1 MKFDKEA
8 TEGALLGV
16 LYANNPGDMLLS
28 QLYNRM
34 RVDDRIDINMPRL
47 LKAIAAAIN
56 KGYVEWGFNVYSSDT
71 SLDLVAVFRLTDKG
85 IMKAQELAEEGQP
98 HLSKKTQEKAEEPE
112 HAWGD
117 EFSEYD
123 DEADDEDEFAEYDDE
138 DEFAKED
145 YEDDAPEDS
154 APEDSKDSKDSEESK
169 DSGDE
174 AKGKS
179 TTKGINSDESTDA
192 LGSITP
198 RTVAINKDE
207 AYWVDTH
214 DELTPEEYEDILG
227 VSREEFKDDINEA
240 IDDAIEYHE
249 NGGIEDEEEYKE
261 DEDDY
266 IEDED
271 EDESTDDD
279 DDNCA
284 QFCHICG
291 TIADLQDNFCCVCG
305 HRLFPGLQDPIIV
318 KVIPTRKPS
327 EGKTDARHAA
337 DEVARQRQRQR
348 QQDKLDNID
357 ILYNMFEK
365 LGVL

>member
-8 TEGALLGV
+8 TEGALLGI
-16 LYANNPGDMLLS
+16 LYANNQEDALLS

-56 KGYVEWGFNVYSSDT
+56 KGYVEWGFNGYSSDT
-71 SLDLVAVFRLTDKG
+71 SLDLVAVFHLTDKG
-85 IMKAQELAEEGQP
+85 ILKAQELAEEGQP

-112 HAWGD
+112 ETEHAWD
-117 EFSEYD
+117 
-123 DEADDEDEFAEYDDE
+123 DEFAEYDDESDDE

-145 YEDDAPEDS
+145 YEDDAPEDYED
-154 APEDSKDSKDSEESK
+154 PEDPEDYEDSE
-169 DSGDE
+169 DSEDE
-174 AKGKS
+174 AEDES
-179 TTKGINSDESTDA
+179 EDEFTAQGINSDESTDA

-214 DELTPEEYEDILG
+214 DELTPEEYKDILG
-227 VSREEFKDDINEA
+227 VSREEFKDSFNEA
-240 IDDAIEYHE
+240 LDKAIDNAIEYHE
-249 NGGIEDEEEYKE
+249 NGGIEDEEEYP
-261 DEDDY
+261 EDDY

-279 DDNCA
+279 DCA

-305 HRLFPGLQDPIIV
+305 NRLFPVLQDPVIV

-327 EGKTDARHAA
+327 LRKA
-337 DEVARQRQRQR
+337 DVRDEAARQSQR
-348 QQDKLDNID
+348 QQDKLDNIEV
-357 ILYNMFEK
+357 LYNMFEK
-365 LGVL
+365 LGIL

>member
-1 MKFDKEA
+1 MKFDKAKAENV
-8 TEGALLGV
+8 LLGV
-16 LYANNPGDMLLS
+16 LYDKDNLQQTEDMLLD

-34 RVDDRIDINMPRL
+34 TDAHIDITMPRL

-56 KGYVEWGFNVYSSDT
+56 KGYVEWGSLGFSSDDI
-71 SLDLVAVFRLTDKG
+71 SLDLATVFRLTDKG

-98 HLSKKTQEKAEEPE
+98 HLSNKTQEKAEESEEPE
-112 HAWGD
+112 HAWDD
-117 EFSEYD
+117 EFAEYD
-123 DEADDEDEFAEYDDE
+123 DEADDE

-145 YEDDAPEDS
+145 YEDDAPEDY
-154 APEDSKDSKDSEESK
+154 KDSEDYE
-169 DSGDE
+169 DSEDSEDSEDE
-174 AKGKS
+174 AEGES
-179 TTKGINSDESTDA
+179 ATQGINSDKSTDA

-214 DELTPEEYEDILG
+214 DELTPEEYKDILG
-227 VSREEFKDDINEA
+227 VSREEFKGSFNEA
-240 IDDAIEYHE
+240 VDKAIDNAIEYHE
-249 NGGIEDEEEYKE
+249 NWGIEDEEEYP
-261 DEDDY
+261 
-266 IEDED
+266 EDED
-271 EDESTDDD
+271 EDESTDD

-318 KVIPTRKPS
+318 KVIPTRKTS
-327 EGKTDARHAA
+327 KGKADARDAA
-337 DEVARQRQRQR
+337 DAAARQRQR

-365 LGVL
+365 LGIF

>member
-8 TEGALLGV
+8 TEGALLGI

-56 KGYVEWGFNVYSSDT
+56 KGYVEWGFNGYSSDT

-85 IMKAQELAEEGQP
+85 IMKAQDLAEEGQS
-98 HLSKKTQEKAEEPE
+98 HISKKTQEKAEEPE
-112 HAWGD
+112 HAWDD
-117 EFSEYD
+117 EFAEYD
-123 DEADDEDEFAEYDDE
+123 DEADDE

-145 YEDDAPEDS
+145 YEDDAQEDY
-154 APEDSKDSKDSEESK
+154 KDSE
-169 DSGDE
+169 DSEDSEDE
-174 AKGKS
+174 S
-179 TTKGINSDESTDA
+179 TTQGINSDEFTDA

-198 RTVAINKDE
+198 CTIAINRDE
-207 AYWVDTH
+207 TYWVDTH
-214 DELTPEEYEDILG
+214 DELTPEEYKDILG

-240 IDDAIEYHE
+240 IDKAFDNAIEYHE
-249 NGGIEDEEEYKE
+249 NGGTEDEKEYPE

-279 DDNCA
+279 NCA

-291 TIADLQDNFCCVCG
+291 TVADLQDNFCCVCG
-305 HRLFPGLQDPIIV
+305 NRLFSVLQDPIIV
-318 KVIPTRKPS
+318 KAIPKRK
-327 EGKTDARHAA
+327 GARDEADKAA
-337 DEVARQRQRQR
+337 RQRQR
-348 QQDKLDNID
+348 QQDKLNDIE

-365 LGVL
+365 LGIL